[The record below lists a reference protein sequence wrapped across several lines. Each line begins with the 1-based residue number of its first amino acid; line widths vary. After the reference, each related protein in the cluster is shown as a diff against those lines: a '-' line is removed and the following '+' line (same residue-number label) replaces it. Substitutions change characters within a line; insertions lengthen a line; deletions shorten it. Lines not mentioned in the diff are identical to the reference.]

1 MLAQMNMLPVP
12 DKTARYTSKQGVQ
25 YDGDISTFSDEKIG
39 NTKGINFFDI
49 YLGQLNLIET
59 LVKNATKLS
68 SINNPL
74 IMATVDFY
82 NFPTKNTKTTQGLNT
97 NLNTEF
103 VFKIAED
110 EFFYRFMGKESFKIS
125 IWAS

>member
-39 NTKGINFFDI
+39 NAKGINFFDI

-103 VFKIAED
+103 VFRIAED

>member
-1 MLAQMNMLPVP
+1 MNMLPVP

-39 NTKGINFFDI
+39 NAKGINFFDI

-103 VFKIAED
+103 VFRIAED

>member
-1 MLAQMNMLPVP
+1 MNMLPVP